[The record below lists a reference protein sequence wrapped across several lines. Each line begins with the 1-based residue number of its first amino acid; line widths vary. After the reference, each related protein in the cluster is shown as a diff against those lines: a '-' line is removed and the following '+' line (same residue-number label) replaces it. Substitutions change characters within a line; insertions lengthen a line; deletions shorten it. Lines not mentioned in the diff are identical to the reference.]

1 MSPID
6 LSYLG
11 LTVAVV
17 AIALVAGR
25 TPERICAAIFAGA
38 TIATQVASQVTPNGH
53 EGNVLLF
60 IDGLMAVGF
69 LALALKYGYLWIAL
83 LMGAMAG
90 YFSIHAYYLAMSV
103 PLDRTFA
110 IASNLATG
118 VALLSLA
125 IGVWTSRRRA
135 DEEA

>member
-1 MSPID
+1 
-6 LSYLG
+6 
-11 LTVAVV
+11 
-17 AIALVAGR
+17 
-25 TPERICAAIFAGA
+25 
-38 TIATQVASQVTPNGH
+38 
-53 EGNVLLF
+53 
-60 IDGLMAVGF
+60 MAVGF